1 MWLIDPETEKAIT
14 KATSE
19 GYTPSSEELIHFE
32 AFSAASSEEAESR
45 IMSIAG
51 DTAEIKIKGALT
63 NSPNIMAMLFG
74 GGNTTYQEIISAINS
89 AEQNDDIKNIVLAV
103 DSPGGSVDGLFM
115 ATEAIASAKKH
126 IRAVVSNLATSA
138 AYALVAQAD
147 EIVAVNEATRFGS
160 IGILARVKVD
170 ESVVDITSTQA
181 PKKAPD
187 VTTPEGRDTIRE
199 SLDGLHNIF
208 VATIAR
214 GRDIS
219 AKTVNEDFGQGGTL
233 LAREAKDKK
242 MIDSISNSVLKAV
255 SAPVITDGFKKS
267 ASSNIRVSDNI
278 KVESNSSKKTT
289 KQYKKGRSEMTV
301 DELKAEDLALYNA
314 IFAEGVEVGKATEK
328 DRIQAHLTM
337 GIESGDIKTA
347 IKAIDDGSEMTS
359 ALNAVYLMASAK
371 KASLGA
377 IGDDSPGALDTEKGT
392 GDSDSKDDAII
403 AGIFED
409 LGIEETVKAT

>member
-1 MWLIDPETEKAIT
+1 MWLIESDTEKAIT
-14 KATSE
+14 KATVE
-19 GYTPSSEELIHFE
+19 GYTPSSEELVHFE

-51 DTAEIKIKGALT
+51 ETAEIKIKGTLT
-63 NSPNIMAMLFG
+63 NSPNMMAMLFG

-103 DSPGGSVDGLFM
+103 DSPGGSVDGLFI

-126 IRAVVSNLATSA
+126 IRAVVSNMATSA

-147 EIVAVNEATRFGS
+147 EIVAVNEATRVGS

-170 ESVVDITSTQA
+170 VSVVDITSTQA

-187 VTTPEGRDTIRE
+187 VTTEEGRDIVRE
-199 SLDGLHNIF
+199 SLDGLHDIF
-208 VATIAR
+208 VATIAK

-219 AKTVNEDFGQGGTL
+219 TKAVNEDFGQGGTL
-233 LAREAKDKK
+233 LAREALNKK
-242 MIDSISNSVLKAV
+242 MIDSISNSVVKAV
-255 SAPVITDGFKKS
+255 SAPVITDAFKNSDLDNTK
-267 ASSNIRVSDNI
+267 ASDNI
-278 KVESNSSKKTT
+278 KVQSNSSKKTI
-289 KQYKKGRSEMTV
+289 KQDKKGRSGMTV
-301 DELKAEDLALYNA
+301 DELKAEDLALFNA
-314 IFAEGVEVGKATEK
+314 VLAEGIKAGKATEK

-377 IGDDSPGALDTEKGT
+377 IGDDSPDALNTEQGAEG
-392 GDSDSKDDAII
+392 SNAKDDEII

-409 LGIEETVKAT
+409 LGIVETVKAT